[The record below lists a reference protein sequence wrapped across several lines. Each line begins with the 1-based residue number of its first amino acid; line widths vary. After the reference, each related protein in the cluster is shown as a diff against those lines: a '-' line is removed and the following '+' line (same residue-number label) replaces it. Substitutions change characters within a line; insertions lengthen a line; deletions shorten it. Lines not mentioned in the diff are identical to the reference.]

1 MIEVRHRR
9 GLHLPELDLWL
20 DPWDAKPWAFVS
32 HAHADHFARHESAL
46 CSTVTASLI
55 RSRYSLAEARLD
67 PVPFSAAIERNG
79 HRLRLLPAGHIAGSA
94 MLHVTRISDGATLLY
109 TGDFKVRKSRTAEPV
124 VFQQADLLILETT
137 FGLPHYSFPP
147 PLEIESA
154 VLRFVHDAFA
164 DGEVPVL
171 LGYSLGKAQE
181 ALALLHEHG
190 IPALLHP
197 SVAEMTRACREAGVR
212 GLPEP
217 LILGEAPDASSSTIY
232 HPPSKIPAGHAVIAP
247 PNAVRSKL
255 LRAIPKRRVA
265 MLSGWALTPGA
276 SYRYRVDEAIPL
288 SDHADHPGLLEC
300 VQRVRPKKI
309 LTVHGSTREFAAE
322 LRQRGHDAWSAMGND
337 QLDLQLSPP
346 PARNALAGSGT
357 QTSASA
363 RHVRPIC
370 PLADF
375 TSLCRLTGETSS
387 RLEKIRHLAA
397 YLRGLASDDDLAL
410 AANWLTGRALPR
422 AADRRAS
429 QAGSATLRRALLKLP
444 GVREERYR
452 EISQSQNDA
461 ARTARLLL
469 QELVLKPV
477 PLDLAGLA
485 TFFTDLATAP
495 GSLARIDLLAER
507 LRTLHPAEGETL
519 VKLLTGDL
527 RIGLKEG
534 LVEEAIAEAFAADP
548 AAVRHAHMLTG
559 DLGDTARLARRQALH
574 EAALRPLV
582 PVKVMLASP
591 MPDADA
597 LVPAHAS
604 SNSQLSTPDSRLL
617 LWLEPKY
624 DGIRAQLHKSGDRA
638 ALFSR
643 DLRPLDVEFPELL
656 TAALQIPG
664 DFILDGEIIAHA
676 EGRRLTFHDLQTRL
690 GRVTTSQ
697 GDLFPSSTASG
708 TAPVRFIAFD
718 LLFHNGEDLLALPLE
733 QRRARME
740 TQDFKTEDSRE
751 NPDSSSISSTIH
763 HPSSEALAKEDL
775 PSTICLISVLRTAG
789 SAAVQ
794 AAFKQARAD
803 GHEGL
808 IAKDPT
814 SPYSPGRRGKAW
826 LKLKTSSTLD
836 CIVVAAEQGHGKRA
850 EVLSDYTFAVRDENS
865 GQLRIIGKA
874 YSGLTDAEIEELTV
888 HFQRHTLSKERRKH
902 HVEPN
907 LVLEIAFDSIQPSK
921 RYDSGLA
928 MRFPRIHAIR
938 RDKSAADIDT
948 LQYARSLVDG

>member
-232 HPPSKIPAGHAVIAP
+232 HPPSTIPAGHAVIAP

-597 LVPAHAS
+597 LVAAHAS

-751 NPDSSSISSTIH
+751 NPDSGGISSSIYN
-763 HPSSEALAKEDL
+763 LQ
-775 PSTICLISVLRTAG
+775 STICPISVLRTAG

>member
-1 MIEVRHRR
+1 
-9 GLHLPELDLWL
+9 
-20 DPWDAKPWAFVS
+20 
-32 HAHADHFARHESAL
+32 
-46 CSTVTASLI
+46 
-55 RSRYSLAEARLD
+55 
-67 PVPFSAAIERNG
+67 
-79 HRLRLLPAGHIAGSA
+79 
-94 MLHVTRISDGATLLY
+94 
-109 TGDFKVRKSRTAEPV
+109 
-124 VFQQADLLILETT
+124 
-137 FGLPHYSFPP
+137 
-147 PLEIESA
+147 
-154 VLRFVHDAFA
+154 
-164 DGEVPVL
+164 
-171 LGYSLGKAQE
+171 
-181 ALALLHEHG
+181 
-190 IPALLHP
+190 
-197 SVAEMTRACREAGVR
+197 
-212 GLPEP
+212 
-217 LILGEAPDASSSTIY
+217 
-232 HPPSKIPAGHAVIAP
+232 
-247 PNAVRSKL
+247 
-255 LRAIPKRRVA
+255 
-265 MLSGWALTPGA
+265 
-276 SYRYRVDEAIPL
+276 
-288 SDHADHPGLLEC
+288 
-300 VQRVRPKKI
+300 
-309 LTVHGSTREFAAE
+309 
-322 LRQRGHDAWSAMGND
+322 MGND

-485 TFFTDLATAP
+485 TFFNDLATAP

-597 LVPAHAS
+597 LVAAHAS

-921 RYDSGLA
+921 RHDSGLA

>member
-232 HPPSKIPAGHAVIAP
+232 HPPSTIPAGHAVIAP

-597 LVPAHAS
+597 LVAAHAS

-643 DLRPLDVEFPELL
+643 DLRPLDTEFPELL

-690 GRVTTSQ
+690 GRVSTTQ

-718 LLFHNGEDLLALPLE
+718 LLFHNGEDLLALPRE

-740 TQDFKTEDSRE
+740 TQDFKTEYSRE
-751 NPDSSSISSTIH
+751 NPDSGGISSSIYN
-763 HPSSEALAKEDL
+763 LQ
-775 PSTICLISVLRTAG
+775 STICPISVLRTAG